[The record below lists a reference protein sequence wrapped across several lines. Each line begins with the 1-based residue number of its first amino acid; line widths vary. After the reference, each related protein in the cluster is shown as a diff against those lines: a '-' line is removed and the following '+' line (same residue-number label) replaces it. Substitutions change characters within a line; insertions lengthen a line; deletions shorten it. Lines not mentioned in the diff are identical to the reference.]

1 MQWQIYK
8 NPLGLLE
15 ISMDKGESVTAES
28 GALVF
33 MQGDIEVRTSTK
45 IREQGFLSRLKST
58 FLGRESLFL
67 NDYIARD
74 KCTVGIAGAALG
86 DIEAIEVNGS
96 YILQSGAYIAST
108 EGISM
113 DTKFQGLTKGIFG
126 TELFMLKILGKGT
139 VFVNTYGGIVKKE
152 LKSNERMVVDNYHL
166 VALDG
171 NADYRVVKIGSWK
184 TTILGGEGLG
194 IELNGPA
201 TLYLQ
206 SKSAMEIKDEFSRL
220 LEIDKLRRELQSQS
234 QGPSFSWG
242 KQNKQDWFKPNI

>member
-15 ISMDKGESVTAES
+15 VKMDKGESVTAES

-33 MQGDIEVRTSTK
+33 MQGDVEVRTSTK

-58 FLGRESLFL
+58 FLGKESLFL

-74 KCTVGIAGAALG
+74 KCTIGIAGAALG
-86 DIEAIEVNGS
+86 DIEAIEVDGS
-96 YILQSGAYIAST
+96 YIIQPGAYIAST

-113 DTKFQGLTKGIFG
+113 DTKFQGLKKGIFG
-126 TELFMLKILGKGT
+126 TALFMLKIVGKGT
-139 VFVNTYGGIVKKE
+139 LFINAYGGIIRKE
-152 LKSNERMVVDNYHL
+152 LKSNERMIIDNYHL

-171 NADYRVVKIGSWK
+171 NADYNIVKIGSWK

-206 SKSAMEIKDEFSRL
+206 SKSVMEIKDEFSRL
-220 LEIDKLRRELQSQS
+220 LEIDKLKGEMQPRF

-242 KQNKQDWFKPNI
+242 KQDKQDWFKPNI